1 MSSPPPPWE
10 PLDQPSGQSGQS
22 GPAPGGSPPA
32 WGPPGGGSGPA
43 APPPPAWAVPSP
55 YPPSPYPPLPK
66 AGSARTSPLPL
77 HPMMFSDLLDG
88 SFRLLKANLGT
99 IVLVA
104 AVFLIPVNLVAA
116 FFQRDLLGGYGFLE
130 FAQDPSLLEEAADPA
145 ASNAPLVGGLIAG
158 LATILVTPFIGGAT
172 SMIVAASYL
181 GGELRAGPAMRAT
194 GRRFLVLLAVFFLT
208 GLLKLGGLLLCLVG
222 ALIPMAFFLVTTP
235 VVMVE
240 EARPIQ
246 AMARSVTLVRP
257 RFWPVMAIGIG
268 SGVLAWFL
276 GNVLATPFSIAA
288 LAVGYRWGWILAA
301 IGAILPALI
310 TTPFVSIL
318 ATLVYF
324 DLRIRNEGFDLQ
336 MIAAELDRGAPAR

>member
-1 MSSPPPPWE
+1 MALTGPGGLVTMRASADERKVVSSAPPPWE
-10 PLDQPSGQSGQS
+10 PPGRSGT
-22 GPAPGGSPPA
+22 PA
-32 WGPPGGGSGPA
+32 WGPPPGGPGWGV
-43 APPPPAWAVPSP
+43 AP
-55 YPPSPYPPLPK
+55 PYPPLPK
-66 AGSARTSPLPL
+66 AGSTRTGPLPL
-77 HPMMFSDLLDG
+77 HPMLFSDLLDG

-130 FAQDPSLLEEAADPA
+130 FMQDPSLLEEAAGPG
-145 ASNAPLVGGLIAG
+145 ASNGPLVASLLAA
-158 LATILVTPFIGGAT
+158 LATLLVTPFIGGAT

-181 GGELRAGPAMRAT
+181 GGELTAGEAMRAT

-208 GLLKLGGLLLCLVG
+208 GLLKLAGLVVCLVG
-222 ALIPMAFFLVTTP
+222 ALVPMTLFLVTTP
-235 VVMVE
+235 AVMVE

-268 SGVLAWFL
+268 SGVLAGFL
-276 GNVLATPFSIAA
+276 GNILAGPFSIAA

-336 MIAAELDRGAPAR
+336 MIAAELDRGAPTR